1 MSKSFPLA
9 MAAVGEDVRLER
21 IHGGKKFRRRLS
33 AMGLTPGVEL
43 SIVQEGGGP
52 LIVSVRDSRIALCRG
67 MTHRVMVSLVDSN
80 GGKTNNEG
88 EKK

>member
-9 MAAVGEDVRLER
+9 MATVGEDVRLER
-21 IHGGKKFRRRLS
+21 IHGGRKFRRRLS

-67 MTHRVMVSLVDSN
+67 MTHKVMVSLVDSN
-80 GGKTNNEG
+80 GSKTNNEG
-88 EKK
+88 